1 MPSPDLLR
9 IFTRV
14 AELQSFTRA
23 AESLGITNARAS
35 TAVRDL
41 EAELGVRLLHRTTR
55 RVSLTNDGQ
64 TAFERCRNLLA
75 DMEELTALFRSEA
88 TLTGRLRVDMPSGIA
103 RNQVLPNLPAFL
115 DAHPGLEIE
124 LSSTD
129 RFVDVVRE
137 GFDCVLRIGTVADSS
152 LVARP
157 LGRFPV
163 VNAASPGYLAR
174 RGTPTGPEDLPRH
187 RLVQYVGS
195 FGQRDPGFEYLD
207 GGVLRTIP
215 MPGAITVNNAEAYQH
230 ACLAG
235 LGIVQAPRI
244 GIVHRFEEGS
254 LVPIL
259 PALAPPSMPV
269 TLLYPHRRHLPRR
282 VAVFMDW
289 IASLVRPHLEPAP

>member
-1 MPSPDLLR
+1 
-9 IFTRV
+9 
-14 AELQSFTRA
+14 
-23 AESLGITNARAS
+23 
-35 TAVRDL
+35 
-41 EAELGVRLLHRTTR
+41 
-55 RVSLTNDGQ
+55 
-64 TAFERCRNLLA
+64 
-75 DMEELTALFRSEA
+75 MEELATLFRGDA

-103 RNQVLPNLPAFL
+103 RNQVLPGLPAFL

-137 GFDCVLRIGTVADSS
+137 GFDCVLRIGHVADSS

-174 RGTPTGPEDLPRH
+174 HGTPASPADLPRH
-187 RLVQYVGS
+187 QLVHYVSS

-207 GGVLRTIP
+207 GDTLRTVP
-215 MPGAITVNNAEAYQH
+215 MPGRITVNNAEAYQH

-235 LGIVQAPRI
+235 LGIIQAPRI

-254 LVPIL
+254 LVEVL
-259 PALAPPSMPV
+259 PELAPPPMPV
-269 TLLYPHRRHLPRR
+269 TLLYPHRRHLPKR

-289 IASLVRPHLEPAP
+289 LAELLRPHLEQG